1 MSSAQDP
8 TLIETRLTESVEQG
22 HWTVPELPESTRA
35 VLEACVGQEES
46 SRSISLL
53 IAKDPVLSKKV
64 LHLANSAMWTP
75 TEPIHSMSDAVSR
88 LGYGAVANV
97 AIAIALRGRLFAQ
110 SGYESRLAALWSHSL
125 LVAAWAAEIARRRKV
140 NAESAFLTAL
150 LHDVGKPVVLS
161 EVLRI
166 AKHEG
171 ESFKNRALENWMTDH
186 HARVGADCVRRWG
199 FPESMATA
207 IAQHHLC
214 ARGED
219 EYFEDT
225 YVLGLA
231 DRLGHILVPGTR
243 MGEWSV
249 RRRLHGHNAVEALGI
264 TGDVLGQLLER
275 QEDVIQAAQAFG

>member
-125 LVAAWAAEIARRRKV
+125 LVAAWAEEIARRRKV

-166 AKHEG
+166 AKHCL
-171 ESFKNRALENWMTDH
+171 KT
-186 HARVGADCVRRWG
+186 
-199 FPESMATA
+199 SMETK
-207 IAQHHLC
+207 
-214 ARGED
+214 
-219 EYFEDT
+219 Y
-225 YVLGLA
+225 
-231 DRLGHILVPGTR
+231 
-243 MGEWSV
+243 
-249 RRRLHGHNAVEALGI
+249 
-264 TGDVLGQLLER
+264 
-275 QEDVIQAAQAFG
+275 